1 MHRIDHSHRLC
12 ANCRSLL
19 LGQFAGLFTESNALA
34 ADANA
39 STGAMKIDLEE
50 QAAGYKVA
58 YSKLALAGTPAQNVV
73 AYPGDVRVHAARGVH
88 AVA

>member
-34 ADANA
+34 ADA